1 MYREI
6 LIHIDG
12 STRAAT
18 RLELAVRFARQIG
31 GRLTGV
37 FAQID
42 PDERG
47 IIAQRPS
54 DRLGEVAAAAEELF
68 RQSCATHALDC
79 DWMRLPFGEHNF
91 IIRELAICSR
101 YYDLTVLGQFDPE
114 TDHRVVPAELNE
126 EIVLQSGG
134 PVLIVPF
141 AGTFDSVGK
150 RVMVAWN
157 GSREAARAVRDALPI
172 LEAAERVNVLGLHLR
187 TAQADAE
194 LPRVNIVERLKSQGI
209 QAGYDVVAPSSVGTM
224 DMVLSG
230 AADIAADLI
239 VMGGFGQ
246 YVFPSFSRGAGTR
259 YILRHMTVPVLM
271 SH

>member
-1 MYREI
+1 MYRQI
-6 LIHIDG
+6 LVHIDG
-12 STRAAT
+12 TPRAAV
-18 RLELAVRFARQIG
+18 RLDVAVRLAKLAG
-31 GRLTGV
+31 GDLTGV

-47 IIAQRPS
+47 GIAQRPS
-54 DRLGEVAAAAEELF
+54 ERLGQAAVAAEQAF
-68 RQSCATHALDC
+68 RLACAGQGLAGEWL
-79 DWMRLPFGEHNF
+79 RLPFGEHNF

-114 TDHRVVPAELNE
+114 SDHRVVPAELNE

-141 AGTFDSVGK
+141 AGTFASLGQ

-157 GSREAARAVRDALPI
+157 GSREAARALRDAMPVLT
-172 LEAAERVNVLGLHLR
+172 AAARVSVLGLHLR
-187 TAQADAE
+187 TAEADAG
-194 LPRVNIVERLKSQGI
+194 LPRINIVDRLHAQGI
-209 QAGYDVVAPSSVGTM
+209 TADYDVVAPSSVGTM

-239 VMGGFGQ
+239 VMGAFAQ